1 MFMDNRTLDVV
12 LDTACVVLMTLAL
25 IDGIGFIWLGSEQH
39 YSSATYERMTDLM
52 PMQLWGIIFIVVFIL
67 YLLGVIIEFKRAQF
81 LLFMAGGIIGGLTQL
96 LYTIASFDASD
107 YQVHTIR
114 YLFFAILHLVVASM
128 GVYAW
133 LKTRKGT

>member
-1 MFMDNRTLDVV
+1 MDNRTLDVV
-12 LDTACVVLMTLAL
+12 LDTACVILMITTL
-25 IDGIGFIWLGSEQH
+25 IEGIGFVWLGGEQE
-39 YSSATYERMTDLM
+39 YSVALYQRMTDLM

-67 YLLGVIIEFKRAQF
+67 YLLGVIIEFKRLQF
-81 LLFMAGGIIGGLTQL
+81 LLFMAGGIIGGITQL
-96 LYTIASFDASD
+96 LYTIASFDASA